1 MSTLSVG
8 STSIWKL
15 DPLSVFTETFISPR
29 CRRRRLRRTGGL
41 EADSSGQAEER
52 GRRREGTSSLRTFL
66 FRSPAEGRFLRVG
79 SSSLLNL
86 YVMFLFQEVIQIGR
100 VFDVVET

>member
-29 CRRRRLRRTGGL
+29 CRRRRRLRRTGGL

-52 GRRREGTSSLRTFL
+52 RKARGELSSEISIPVPSGRAL
-66 FRSPAEGRFLRVG
+66 FAGWVL
-79 SSSLLNL
+79 
-86 YVMFLFQEVIQIGR
+86 
-100 VFDVVET
+100 

>member
-41 EADSSGQAEER
+41 EADSSGQVE
-52 GRRREGTSSLRTFL
+52 EGTKARGDELSSEISIPVPSGRAL
-66 FRSPAEGRFLRVG
+66 FAG
-79 SSSLLNL
+79 
-86 YVMFLFQEVIQIGR
+86 
-100 VFDVVET
+100 